1 MILERVKGER
11 YSRVLPAWKG
21 RTAVILAG
29 GPSLTAQAF
38 ESVRAER
45 EAGEIRTIAVND
57 SYLLAPWADVH
68 YAADAKWHA
77 WHTAGVPKPELGL
90 SAEDV
95 RLRWET
101 FRGERCSI
109 EPPRDYPVPAES
121 ALEADE
127 RIHLLRNVH
136 HPYRGAGLSRDPGYL
151 VTGWNSGFQALNLAT
166 LAGAARVL
174 LLGFDACRAADGR
187 SHWHGGHPRPSS
199 GDYEPFLRA
208 FSAAEAAIA
217 EAGVEVIN
225 CSPISRI
232 NSFPRMT
239 LGEALAARR

>member
-21 RTAVILAG
+21 RVAVILAG
-29 GPSLTAQAF
+29 GPSLTARDF
-38 ESVRAER
+38 DRVR
-45 EAGEIRTIAVND
+45 EAREADAIRSIAVND

-68 YAADAKWHA
+68 YAADSKWHA
-77 WHTAGVPKPELGL
+77 WHVAGIPKPALGL
-90 SAEDV
+90 TAEDV
-95 RLRWET
+95 RARWAV
-101 FRGERCSI
+101 FGGERCSI
-109 EPPRDYPVPAES
+109 EPAKDYPVPAES
-121 ALEADE
+121 ALEADL
-127 RIHLLRNVH
+127 RVHLLRNVH
-136 HPYRGAGLSRDPGYL
+136 HPYRGAGLSLDPGFL
-151 VTGWNSGFQALNLAT
+151 VTGWNSGFQALNLAI
-166 LAGAARVL
+166 LAGASRVL
-174 LLGFDACRAADGR
+174 LLGFDACHAADGR

-199 GDYEPFLRA
+199 GDYGPFLRA
-208 FSAAEAAIA
+208 FSAAEGAIA